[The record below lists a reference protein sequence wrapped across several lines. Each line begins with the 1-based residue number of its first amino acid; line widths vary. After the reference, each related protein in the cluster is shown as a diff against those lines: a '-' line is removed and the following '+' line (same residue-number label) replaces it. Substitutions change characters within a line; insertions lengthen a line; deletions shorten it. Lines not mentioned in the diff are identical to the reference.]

1 MFMPKKN
8 NLKYQLKRTHRG
20 GNDARAVQLAGSGVK
35 TAVISVPVRYIHS
48 PSGIM
53 DEEDFEKQRWMDNLK
68 NEKRM
73 LTLLRGLVYM
83 LTPGSELVC
92 MVSHNPISMGKDNRI
107 QLQDL
112 RRSKKAG
119 KVR

>member
-1 MFMPKKN
+1 
-8 NLKYQLKRTHRG
+8 
-20 GNDARAVQLAGSGVK
+20 
-35 TAVISVPVRYIHS
+35 
-48 PSGIM
+48 
-53 DEEDFEKQRWMDNLK
+53 MDNLK

-73 LTLLRGLVYM
+73 LTLLRGLVHM
-83 LTPGSELVC
+83 LIPGFGLLC
-92 MVSHNPISMGKDNRI
+92 MVSHNPFLMGKDNRI

>member
-1 MFMPKKN
+1 MK
-8 NLKYQLKRTHRG
+8 
-20 GNDARAVQLAGSGVK
+20 
-35 TAVISVPVRYIHS
+35 
-48 PSGIM
+48 
-53 DEEDFEKQRWMDNLK
+53 DEEDFEKQRWMGNLK

-73 LTLLRGLVYM
+73 LTLLRGVGHM
-83 LTPGSELVC
+83 LTLGYELLC
-92 MVSHNPISMGKDNRI
+92 IVSHNPFSMGKDNRI

>member
-1 MFMPKKN
+1 
-8 NLKYQLKRTHRG
+8 
-20 GNDARAVQLAGSGVK
+20 
-35 TAVISVPVRYIHS
+35 
-48 PSGIM
+48 
-53 DEEDFEKQRWMDNLK
+53 MDNLK

-107 QLQDL
+107 QLQNL